1 MSYPENGSRS
11 RVRSALTRVCASRA
25 VPKGSLSPP
34 LETRQKWFPFIP
46 GSAPN
51 LEDHAIAF
59 GDGAWVLQPRPL
71 GDGLRGLLIMNFYR
85 DNIVNYFFIKRLDP
99 QRSLRITGDDVV
111 CEFMNFYNPYQD
123 MCLRS

>member
-1 MSYPENGSRS
+1 MQGQDVTRKSPFLITIISCCTPRAAPR
-11 RVRSALTRVCASRA
+11 RVLADPLESRA
-25 VPKGSLSPP
+25 KTCGF
-34 LETRQKWFPFIP
+34 KA

-59 GDGAWVLQPRPL
+59 GDGGWVLQPRPL

-85 DNIVNYFFIKRLDP
+85 DNVVNYFFIKRLDP

-111 CEFMNFYNPYQD
+111 CELMNFYNPYQD

>member
-59 GDGAWVLQPRPL
+59 GDG
-71 GDGLRGLLIMNFYR
+71 LRGLLIKIVIYSFFTFNFSR
-85 DNIVNYFFIKRLDP
+85 KNTVSFPESEVNGKGIF
-99 QRSLRITGDDVV
+99 
-111 CEFMNFYNPYQD
+111 E
-123 MCLRS
+123 